1 MSNSEK
7 VLEKISGVT
16 TEWINGKMHEYGLK
30 RKDLTA
36 EIGIDKSYLSLLFA
50 KPENPRK
57 IQLSKP
63 MKAMFFYYFLSKEL
77 KK

>member
-7 VLEKISGVT
+7 VLEKISGIT
-16 TEWINGKMHEYGLK
+16 TEWINDKMHEYGLK

>member
-16 TEWINGKMHEYGLK
+16 TEWINDKMHEYRLK